1 MPYSR
6 HTSTGFIATWGDFA
20 LVTVL
25 CAGIV
30 WSKRYLSLD
39 AATAE
44 AAALGLMANAKPVQ
58 GWINTTGARDA
69 LDITHQ
75 LSRFECQAEILMGKG
90 FEPAGKGAGF
100 NVM

>member
-1 MPYSR
+1 MY
-6 HTSTGFIATWGDFA
+6 GDVA

-25 CAGIV
+25 CAGVV

-44 AAALGLMANAKPVQ
+44 ASALGLMANAKPVQ
-58 GWINTTGARDA
+58 GWVNTTRARDA

-75 LSRFECQAEILMGKG
+75 LSKFECQAEVLMGKG
-90 FEPAGKGAGF
+90 FEFAGKGAGF
-100 NVM
+100 YGAVAR